1 MKTFTCK
8 QPVELDRK
16 TFEKI
21 NKLFKVDFNDESPE
35 MEALIDK
42 LDARPNTSYATFWW
56 DFENGLQIRME
67 IESDDNCYMDNTYLY
82 DPADDEDYAV
92 FDREFRIDEKMV
104 VTCINAGDDCV
115 EQYICKI
122 IIKEDK

>member
-1 MKTFTCK
+1 MKTLTYK

-21 NKLFKVDFNDESPE
+21 NRLFEVDFNDESPE
-35 MEALIDK
+35 MEALIDE

-56 DFENGLQIRME
+56 DFEDGMQIRME
-67 IESDDNCYMDNTYLY
+67 IESNDNCYMDTTYLY
-82 DPADDEDYAV
+82 DPADNEDYCLFERV
-92 FDREFRIDEKMV
+92 FRIDEEMAFTCADASDDS
-104 VTCINAGDDCV
+104 VT
-115 EQYICKI
+115 QYICKI

>member
-35 MEALIDK
+35 METLIDE
-42 LDARPNTSYATFWW
+42 LDARPDTSYATFWW
-56 DFENGLQIRME
+56 DFENGAVIQID
-67 IESDDNCYMDNTYLY
+67 IESTDSCYIDSAVIIDPIDNNDYWIDGRSYSLDETMVFFDGEDN
-82 DPADDEDYAV
+82 
-92 FDREFRIDEKMV
+92 
-104 VTCINAGDDCV
+104 
-115 EQYICKI
+115 YICRIKI
-122 IIKEDK
+122 IDKN